1 MNMIVNK
8 INAISL
14 AAALCLFTTGASYA
28 AMVPISGDPVTTDS
42 GKISGTQLASGVK
55 AYLGIPY
62 AKPPTQGLRWA
73 APQPIRWEGVWNAD
87 RTGPE
92 CIQILRPHDINHY
105 FSEEPTSEDCLYM
118 NIWVPP
124 NAASGAKLPVVAFIY
139 GGGGT
144 VGSSGMAQ
152 YGGEQVAAHGAIF
165 VNFNY
170 RVGILGYM
178 AHPELSRE
186 QGGHSGNYGFLDQNA
201 ALKWVQANIS
211 RFGGD
216 PGKVIIAGQS
226 FGAASVFAQLLSPLS
241 KGLFRGAAMWS
252 ACIFKSDL
260 LPEAVALS
268 TAEQTGQEIQRQ
280 LNAADLKAMRNAPAD
295 KILALQEE
303 HQLGANVRGLRIP
316 STIDGLFWTSN
327 RQTVLASHQFN
338 DVPMLAGSNSD
349 DIDAARSPLT
359 TATSIAEFQ
368 DTARKMFGTQTDE
381 FLKLFPVK
389 TDADVPRVA
398 HEAALEMGFLSSSQT
413 CASLQ
418 AKYNKSS
425 TYIELFTRKHP
436 YVPGVVIADQDTAT
450 IGAYHTADVP
460 YWLGTLDVF
469 NSLRPTRVWTAA
481 DRNLSQLM
489 MGSLIAFAQ
498 TGSPS
503 SNELPWPAWSQS
515 NQQMMVFGD
524 GAKVEKLPVAR
535 MDWLAAHPPADVP
548 RIGKPRVTRD

>member
-1 MNMIVNK
+1 VRIFLK
-8 INAISL
+8 TINVISL
-14 AAALCLFTTGASYA
+14 MSTLCMIAGSASA
-28 AMVPISGDPVTTDS
+28 AMVPIASDPVITDS
-42 GKISGTQLASGVK
+42 GMISGTLLSSGVK

-73 APQPIRWEGVWNAD
+73 APQPMRWEGIWNAD

-105 FSEEPTSEDCLYM
+105 FSEEPTSEDCLYL

-124 NAASGAKLPVVAFIY
+124 GAAPGANLPVIAFIY

-152 YGGEQVAAHGAIF
+152 YSGAEVAAHGAIF
-165 VNFNY
+165 VSFNY
-170 RVGILGYM
+170 RVGILGFM
-178 AHPELSRE
+178 SHPELSRE
-186 QGGHSGNYGFLDQNA
+186 QGGHSGNYGYLDQNA
-201 ALKWVQANIS
+201 ALKWVQANIG

-216 PGKVIIAGQS
+216 PDKVVITGQS
-226 FGAASVFAQLLSPLS
+226 FGAASVFAQLLSTMS

-260 LPEAVALS
+260 MPDAVALN
-268 TAEQTGQEIQRQ
+268 TAEQTGQEIQRR
-280 LNAADLKAMRNAPAD
+280 LNAVDLNAMRDAPAD

-303 HQLGANVRGLRIP
+303 HQLGANVRGLRP
-316 STIDGLFWTSN
+316 PPTIDGLFWSAD
-327 RQTVLASHQFN
+327 RQTVLATHQFN
-338 DVPMLAGSNSD
+338 DVPMMVGSNGD
-349 DIDAARSPLT
+349 DLDAARSPLT
-359 TATSIAEFQ
+359 TATSITEFQ
-368 DTARKMFGTQTDE
+368 DTAGKMFGARADE
-381 FLKLFPVK
+381 FLKLFPLK
-389 TDADVPRVA
+389 TDGDAQRAA
-398 HEAALEMGFLSSSQT
+398 HEAAREMGFLSNSQT

-425 TYIELFTRKHP
+425 TYIELFMRKHP
-436 YVPGVVIADQDTAT
+436 YAPGVKIADQDPAT

-460 YWLGTLDVF
+460 YWFGTLDAF
-469 NSLRPTRVWTAA
+469 NSLRPTRVWTPA
-481 DRNLSQLM
+481 DRALSQQM
-489 MGSLIAFAQ
+489 MGSLISFAQ

-503 SNELPWPAWSQS
+503 SKELAWPAWSQS

-535 MDWLAAHPPADVP
+535 MSWLAAHPPADVP
-548 RIGKPRVTRD
+548 RIGKPRGTRD